1 MIREVSVAVTVK
13 CRYFFSEVS
22 VQSPVKCRSSLC
34 RMSFPQVGGI
44 ELDLVARRIAA
55 HAAEFLESFRV
66 VIINGPRQSGKTTLL
81 RQLEACRGGTYL
93 ILDDRTLRAAAHAD
107 PEAFVADGPKPM
119 MIDGIQRG
127 GDDLVLAIKEVV
139 DRSPTRGQFV
149 LAGSTRFLAT
159 PSLSESL
166 VGRAGI
172 LEVWPFAQHEL
183 VGGDTSFLVR
193 AFEEPESFRATA
205 QSSHSRTDYFDL
217 IVRGFYPE
225 AMAMRSEHARAE
237 WYSAYVQG
245 IIDTDIREMA
255 KIDEPS
261 NLRQLLRLTAAATA
275 QELNLVKTASDL
287 GLHRTTVSRYLG
299 LLETVF
305 LVKPLPAWSRN
316 LNARAVRRPKL
327 HITDTGLAAHLL
339 SVDAEG
345 LGARVA
351 PARGALVET
360 FIANEL
366 AKQATW
372 SPFRTNLYH
381 WRVSQGAE
389 VDMVVERTNGRVI
402 GVEAKATDAVDLGD
416 FKGLSTLRDSLGDQF
431 VHGFVLYT
439 GRRSL
444 AFGDRLTALPISALW
459 DR

>member
-1 MIREVSVAVTVK
+1 MGELVELVPRHIVDHAV
-13 CRYFFSEVS
+13 
-22 VQSPVKCRSSLC
+22 
-34 RMSFPQVGGI
+34 
-44 ELDLVARRIAA
+44 
-55 HAAEFLESFRV
+55 EFLAAFRV

-93 ILDDRTLRAAAHAD
+93 TLDDGTLRAAAHAD
-107 PEAFVADGPKPM
+107 PEVFVADGPKPM
-119 MIDGIQRG
+119 MIDEIQRG
-127 GDDLVLAIKEVV
+127 GDDLVLAIKSAV
-139 DRSPTRGQFV
+139 DRSAERGQFV

-166 VGRAGI
+166 AGRASI
-172 LEVWPFAQHEL
+172 IEVWPFAQQEL
-183 VGGDTSFLVR
+183 SGGGTSFLER
-193 AFEEPESFRATA
+193 AFQEPESFRTTTP
-205 QSSHSRTDYFDL
+205 SSCDREDYFDL
-217 IVRGFYPE
+217 IARGFYPE
-225 AMAMRSEHARAE
+225 VMAMRSELARGE
-237 WYSAYVQG
+237 WYRAYVQS

-261 NLRQLLRLTAAATA
+261 NLRQLLRLVAASTA
-275 QELNLVKTASDL
+275 QELNVVKTAGDL

-305 LVKPLPAWSRN
+305 LVQSLPAWSRN
-316 LNARAVRRPKL
+316 LNARAVRRPKV

-345 LGARVA
+345 LSARVA

-372 SPFRTNLYH
+372 APYRMNLFH
-381 WRVSQGAE
+381 WRISQGAE
-389 VDMVVERTNGRVI
+389 VDLVIERTNGRVV
-402 GVEAKATDAVDLGD
+402 GVEAKSTDAVDLKD
-416 FKGLSTLRDSLGDQF
+416 FKGLTTLRDALGDQF

-439 GRRSL
+439 GKRSL